1 MILRS
6 KSKMEVIQQKN
17 IIMYSWRVKLH
28 HKYRVRNHFSSPFLI
43 YRGFTIFQSLE
54 TINLHWLV
62 NLEIISCTINWQAPN
77 QHPRKQV
84 MIKVEHPKHGVWTK
98 RISTPSI
105 MELHLANVEGKNV
118 HLDKPIRHEGNWNLG
133 TAHLHRTL
141 HTLVRG
147 LISNPFNLSHR
158 HIFSRGDP
166 LSFRQSTWAIFTIV
180 FYY

>member
-1 MILRS
+1 MYNKLTGPQSTS
-6 KSKMEVIQQKN
+6 KETSHDK
-17 IIMYSWRVKLH
+17 
-28 HKYRVRNHFSSPFLI
+28 
-43 YRGFTIFQSLE
+43 SL
-54 TINLHWLV
+54 TP
-62 NLEIISCTINWQAPN
+62 Q
-77 QHPRKQV
+77 
-84 MIKVEHPKHGVWTK
+84 KHGVWTK

-133 TAHLHRTL
+133 MAHLHRTL